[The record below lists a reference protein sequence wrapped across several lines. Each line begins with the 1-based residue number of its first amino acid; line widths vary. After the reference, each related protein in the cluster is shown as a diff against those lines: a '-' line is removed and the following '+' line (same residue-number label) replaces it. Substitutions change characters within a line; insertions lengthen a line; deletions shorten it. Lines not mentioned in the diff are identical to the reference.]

1 MGTAVGE
8 SLIAAVALLLAALPT
23 VLVTL
28 VLATRRP
35 AAVSGAFVGGWMLGL
50 AVVGGAVVA
59 AVDVAAPGGPSPRWV
74 GWAKVALGVLL
85 LALAVRKWS
94 GRPRDGRAP
103 DIPGWVAAVGS
114 LTAAKAFGLA
124 FLMAAANPKNVVIT
138 VSAAVS
144 ISDATS
150 RVADQVVALAVFVVV
165 GSLGVA
171 GPALL
176 RRALGDRSG
185 PVLEATDRW
194 MASNSALIMAAV
206 LAVLGV
212 VLLSEGLAAL

>member
-8 SLIAAVALLLAALPT
+8 SLTAGVALLLAALPM
-23 VLVTL
+23 VLITL

-35 AAVSGAFVGGWMLGL
+35 AGVSRAFLAGWMVGL
-50 AVVGGAVVA
+50 AVVGGVVVA
-59 AVDVAAPGGPSPRWV
+59 VVDVAEPGGPSPRWA
-74 GWAKVALGVLL
+74 GWVKVVLAVLL

-94 GRPRDGRAP
+94 GRPRDGRVP
-103 DIPGWVAAVGS
+103 DIPGWVAVVES
-114 LTAAKAFGLA
+114 LTGGKAFGLA

-165 GSLGVA
+165 GSLGLA
-171 GPALL
+171 APALL
-176 RRALGDRSG
+176 RRMLGDRSG

-194 MASNSALIMAAV
+194 MARNSAPIMAAV
-206 LAVLGV
+206 LALLGA
-212 VLLSEGLAAL
+212 VLLSNGLAAL